1 MSGDVLEY
9 FRAEVNFGNAVLLQA
24 SADAALGIW
33 CRMVCVPGQLA
44 GHGSKLA
51 AGQWTN
57 CLGGGQKAAFVVLA
71 FSRLAFMQKAAKGK
85 QGVEYSM
92 SWP

>member
-33 CRMVCVPGQLA
+33 CRMVCTPGQLT

-51 AGQWTN
+51 AGQ
-57 CLGGGQKAAFVVLA
+57 
-71 FSRLAFMQKAAKGK
+71 
-85 QGVEYSM
+85 
-92 SWP
+92 